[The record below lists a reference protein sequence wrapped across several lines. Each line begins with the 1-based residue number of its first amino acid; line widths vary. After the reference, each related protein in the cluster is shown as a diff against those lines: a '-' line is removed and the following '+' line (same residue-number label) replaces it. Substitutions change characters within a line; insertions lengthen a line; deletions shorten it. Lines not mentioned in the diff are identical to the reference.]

1 MRNGFGLAA
10 KNSIGYAKVSTQE
23 LQQLNGS
30 HFFATIGFEDD
41 IELLEELGCD
51 SIKIASADV
60 NHLPLLRKAA
70 NTGMC
75 IQLGTG
81 NATIGEIE
89 EAVKIFRSEGNKNI
103 IIHKCPFGYF
113 GINAKIKGDLLYEK

>member
-1 MRNGFGLAA
+1 MVLLGA

-23 LQQLNGS
+23 LQRLNGS
-30 HFFATIGFEDD
+30 HFFCDYWLRRR

-51 SIKIASADV
+51 SIKIASAEV

-70 NTGMC
+70 NTGIC

-89 EAVKIFRSEGNKNI
+89 EAVKIFRSEGNENM
-103 IIHKCPFGYF
+103 Y
-113 GINAKIKGDLLYEK
+113 DS

>member
-1 MRNGFGLAA
+1 MGL
-10 KNSIGYAKVSTQE
+10 I
-23 LQQLNGS
+23 
-30 HFFATIGFEDD
+30 FFATIGFEDE
-41 IELLEELGCD
+41 IELLEELWCD

-60 NHLPLLRKAA
+60 NHWPLLRKAA

-89 EAVKIFRSEGNKNI
+89 EAVKIFRSEGNENI
-103 IIHKCPFGYF
+103 IIHNCPFGYL
-113 GINAKIKGDLLYEK
+113 GINSKIKGDLLYAKWDRWR